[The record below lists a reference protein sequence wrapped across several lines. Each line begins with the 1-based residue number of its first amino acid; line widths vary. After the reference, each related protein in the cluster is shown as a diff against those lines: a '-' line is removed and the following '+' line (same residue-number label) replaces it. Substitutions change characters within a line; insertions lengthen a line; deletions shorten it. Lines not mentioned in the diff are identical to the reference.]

1 MSGDVA
7 FAGNLSF
14 LNLGE
19 LLQLLGTTGSSGSV
33 TIHNAQAA
41 QPGFIYID
49 KGNPINA
56 ASGSKT
62 GLDALFS
69 MFGWLDGQFEFVQEA
84 VSCEKTITKSRMEII
99 LDGLR
104 MLDEGQVQILGAATA
119 GSKPSDTAAK
129 SGSLALI
136 KGPLVDYSYVVD
148 EESFYDGDEI
158 VQEGNHGNWIWV
170 ILEGIVEISRETPK
184 GALSI
189 LRIGD
194 GAFLGSV
201 ASLIQAD
208 NVRSATAK
216 AIGNVQLGML
226 DSQLMTSELAGMSQD
241 YREFVRALDMRLKQV
256 TRMAVDIYSED
267 QKVIEL
273 INGTK
278 PLIKQGQGEDRLFRI
293 TSGTAIVARE
303 TDSGVV
309 PVARLEK
316 GDFLGRLPFLDLGN
330 EPQAASVFASPNL
343 KLAALDPKGL
353 QKEHEKLSSN
363 LQSILAHL
371 ATTISVTTLIAC
383 DYYKKKF
390 AKFNPQKKKMP

>member
-19 LLQLLGTTGSSGSV
+19 LLQLLGTTGSSGTV
-33 TIHNAQAA
+33 AIHNAQAA
-41 QPGFIYID
+41 QPGYIYID

-56 ASGSKT
+56 ANGSRT

-69 MFGWLDGQFEFVQEA
+69 LFGWIDGQFEFVQEN
-84 VSCEKTITKSRMEII
+84 VTVEKTITKSRMEII

-104 MLDEGQVQILGAATA
+104 LLDEGQVEVIGPASA

-129 SGSLALI
+129 SGSLPLI

-170 ILEGIVEISRETPK
+170 ILEGIAEIVKETPK
-184 GALSI
+184 GTLSM

-201 ASLIQAD
+201 ASLLQAD
-208 NVRSATAK
+208 NVRSATVTA
-216 AIGNVQLGML
+216 AGNIQLGML
-226 DSQLMTSELAGMSQD
+226 DSQLMTSELAAQSID
-241 YREFVRALDMRLKQV
+241 YREFVRALDIRLKHV
-256 TRMAVDIYSED
+256 TSMAVDIYVGE
-267 QKVIEL
+267 KNTAGLIE
-273 INGTK
+273 GKK
-278 PLIKQGQGEDRLFRI
+278 PLIKQGQGEERLFRI
-293 TSGTAIVARE
+293 TSGDAIVARE
-303 TDSGVV
+303 TDSGIV
-309 PVARLEK
+309 PLAHLKK
-316 GDFLGRLPFLDLGN
+316 GDFFGHVPFLDMGN

-343 KLAALDPKGL
+343 KLAALDPVAL
-353 QKEHEKLSSN
+353 QKEHEKLSST
-363 LQSILAHL
+363 LQNILAHL
-371 ATTISVTTLIAC
+371 ATSISVTTLIAC
-383 DYYKKKF
+383 DYYKKSL
-390 AKFNPQKKKMP
+390 AA

>member
-104 MLDEGQVQILGAATA
+104 MLDEGQVEILGAATA

-208 NVRSATAK
+208 NVRSATAR

-273 INGTK
+273 INGKK

-303 TDSGVV
+303 TDSGIV

-390 AKFNPQKKKMP
+390 AKF

>member
-19 LLQLLGTTGSSGSV
+19 LLQLLGTTGSSGTV
-33 TIHNAQAA
+33 AIHNAQAA
-41 QPGFIYID
+41 QPGYIYID

-56 ASGSKT
+56 ANDSRT

-69 MFGWLDGQFEFVQEA
+69 LFGWLDGQFEFVQEN
-84 VSCEKTITKSRMEII
+84 VTVEKTITKSRMEII

-104 MLDEGQVQILGAATA
+104 LLDEGQVEVIGPASA

-129 SGSLALI
+129 SGSLPLI

-170 ILEGIVEISRETPK
+170 ILEGIAEIVKETPK
-184 GALSI
+184 GTLSM

-201 ASLIQAD
+201 ASLLQAD
-208 NVRSATAK
+208 NVRSATVTA
-216 AIGNVQLGML
+216 AGNIQLGML
-226 DSQLMTSELAGMSQD
+226 DSQLMTSELAAQSID
-241 YREFVRALDMRLKQV
+241 YREFVRALDIRLKHV
-256 TRMAVDIYSED
+256 TSMAVDIYVGE
-267 QKVIEL
+267 KNTAGLIE
-273 INGTK
+273 GKK
-278 PLIKQGQGEDRLFRI
+278 PLIKQGQGEERLFRI
-293 TSGTAIVARE
+293 TSGDAIVARE
-303 TDSGVV
+303 TDSGIV
-309 PVARLEK
+309 PLAHLKK
-316 GDFLGRLPFLDLGN
+316 GDFFGHVPFLDMGN

-343 KLAALDPKGL
+343 KLAALDPVAL
-353 QKEHEKLSSN
+353 QKEHEKLSST
-363 LQSILAHL
+363 LQNILAHL
-371 ATTISVTTLIAC
+371 ATSISVTTLIAC
-383 DYYKKKF
+383 DYYKKSL
-390 AKFNPQKKKMP
+390 AA